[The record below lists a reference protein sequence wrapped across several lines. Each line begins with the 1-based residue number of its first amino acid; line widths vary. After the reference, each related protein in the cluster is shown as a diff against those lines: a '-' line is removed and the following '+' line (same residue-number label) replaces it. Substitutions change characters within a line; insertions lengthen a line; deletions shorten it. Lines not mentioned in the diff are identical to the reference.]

1 MQLSVCPNM
10 FKLSVWCIILQIS
23 DSVHICA
30 NRFACVLSVCEILMY
45 SIVSYR
51 IISYFLLHVIINA
64 TQLNIDL
71 LRNNI
76 LHGLMFIALSNW
88 NFKFAFNFT
97 FYGAVQ
103 RSRNLYMQALY
114 RPVFL

>member
-51 IISYFLLHVIINA
+51 IISYFFLHVIINA

-103 RSRNLYMQALY
+103 RSRNL
-114 RPVFL
+114 